1 MKKIY
6 KTIKKCRGCG
16 NKNLSKIYYNRP
28 SPIGEA
34 FLKKKDLEIITNKLY
49 PLNLVICNKCKLCQ
63 LDIVVNPDILY
74 KDYLYLTSTSFEL
87 LTHFKNTSKLLISKL
102 KLKNTSKVLEIGS
115 NDGSLLNYFKAKG
128 FDVLGIE
135 PAKPASKISRS
146 KGIKTLNNFFDKKFV
161 KNLGHKLRSYELII
175 ANNVFANI
183 DQINEWFRLIKIILS
198 ENGSFVFESSYLADI
213 LFNNVFDFIYHE
225 HLSYFTITS
234 VNNLC
239 KKNGLILFDV
249 DHISTKGG
257 SIRYYITK
265 NTNKK
270 INKKVTIFLKKE
282 KDNKLFHKSTFN
294 KLKEKINNKKI
305 KLNNFVKNNS
315 DKNIIG
321 FGASI
326 SCITLIYEFGLENKF
341 KFLIDDNNI
350 KQNKY
355 SPGSNIK
362 ILNPKKNKLSKNDII
377 LILPWRYQKMILKK
391 HKKTL
396 NKADKIV
403 QVWPKF
409 RILK

>member
-6 KTIKKCRGCG
+6 KTIKHCRGCG
-16 NKNLSKIYYNRP
+16 NEKLSKIYYNRP

-34 FLKKKDLEIITNKLY
+34 FLKKKNLKIITNKLY

-102 KLKNTSKVLEIGS
+102 KLKSTSKILEIGS
-115 NDGSLLNYFKAKG
+115 NDGSLLNYFKVKG

-135 PAKPASKISRS
+135 PAKPASKISRL
-146 KGIKTLNNFFDKKFV
+146 KGIKTLNNFFDKKLV
-161 KNLGHKLRSYELII
+161 KNLDHKSRSYELII

-183 DQINEWFRLIKIILS
+183 DKINEWFQLIKKILS

-239 KKNGLILFDV
+239 KKNGLILFDL

-265 NTNKK
+265 DANKT
-270 INKKVTIFLKKE
+270 INKKVKIYLKKE
-282 KDNKLFHKSTFN
+282 KDTKLFYKATFN
-294 KLKEKINNKKI
+294 KLKEKINNEKINLDNFIKK
-305 KLNNFVKNNS
+305 NS
-315 DKNIIG
+315 DKNVIG

-377 LILPWRYQKMILKK
+377 LILPWRYQNMILKK
-391 HKKTL
+391 HKKIL